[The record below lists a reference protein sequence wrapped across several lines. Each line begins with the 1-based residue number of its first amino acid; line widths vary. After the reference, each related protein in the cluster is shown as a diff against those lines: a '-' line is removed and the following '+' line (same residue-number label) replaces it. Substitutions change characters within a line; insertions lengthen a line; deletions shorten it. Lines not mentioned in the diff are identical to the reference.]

1 MTPILILAAGQS
13 SRMRGRDKL
22 LEPVDGLPL
31 LTAQA
36 RKALAVTRE
45 VFVALPAPD
54 HPRLAALTG
63 LAVTPL
69 FIPDAASGMAVSL
82 RGAVA
87 ELPAFERVLIL
98 LADLPEITADDLRT
112 VILAGA
118 DDSHHLIWRGA
129 TVDGRPGHPIL
140 FDGSLRGHFATLS
153 GDTGGQSIV
162 AQHKARTRLVPL
174 PGQNALCDLDTPGEW
189 ARWRQRTGR

>member
-22 LEPVDGLPL
+22 LEPVDGVAL
-31 LTAQA
+31 LAAQA
-36 RKALAVTRE
+36 DKSLAVTRD
-45 VFVALPAPD
+45 VFVALPAPG
-54 HPRLAALTG
+54 HPRLAALAG
-63 LAVTPL
+63 L
-69 FIPDAASGMAVSL
+69 AASGMKSGV
-82 RGAVA
+82 
-87 ELPAFERVLIL
+87 
-98 LADLPEITADDLRT
+98 TADDLRT

-140 FDGSLRGHFATLS
+140 FDGSLRGHFASLS

-162 AQHKARTRLVPL
+162 AQHKARTCLVPL
-174 PGQNALCDLDTPGEW
+174 PGEHALCDLDTPEDW
-189 ARWRQRTGR
+189 ARWRDRTGH